1 LRYHSKTFNRI
12 HPSKV
17 VFAPRWSVWQLTRY
31 IRHRLDSDEELVD
44 VWVEGEVSAVHISA
58 KGHLY
63 FTLQDSQAKLKCVR
77 WAPRKTP
84 ASLEPEE
91 TFVPK
96 EGDQVVVRGA
106 VTVYE
111 WGGNY
116 QLNVKAL
123 SPLGAGERAAA
134 LEQLK
139 ARLAT
144 EGLFDEQYKK
154 KLPAYAAHIA
164 LVTSARGAAVKDLQQ
179 VLARRWPLARISVV
193 PTLVQ
198 GEEAKLAISGAIGR
212 ADALKADLMIV
223 GRGGGSPEDLWGFN
237 TELVARAI
245 FAARTPLISAVGH
258 ETDFTLAD
266 MVADLRA
273 PTPSAAAELAIPD
286 HREVQTLLRSH
297 RDRLDGVMA
306 TRLLSRRQAL
316 ERLELRLNR
325 AHPRQRLAAIGER
338 LAALNGRLTAAC
350 SARLQTCRTRLSRAV
365 AALEAL
371 SPLGV
376 LGRGYGLVL
385 DGDGTPSPR
394 AAHFETGDG
403 LEVLMADGSL
413 DCTVDNVRLKPKK
426 ELKEGAHDPAAN

>member
-1 LRYHSKTFNRI
+1 M
-12 HPSKV
+12 
-17 VFAPRWSVWQLTRY
+17 
-31 IRHRLDSDEELVD
+31 
-44 VWVEGEVSAVHISA
+44 WVEGEVSAVHVSA

-77 WAPRKTP
+77 WAAQGGGKGIKGTGFGGIDDSSNSSLDP
-84 ASLEPEE
+84 AAGYL
-91 TFVPK
+91 PK
-96 EGDQVVVRGA
+96 EGGQVVVRGA
-106 VTVYE
+106 ITVYE

-139 ARLAT
+139 ARLAA

-154 KLPAYAAHIA
+154 ELPAYPAHIV
-164 LVTSARGAAVKDLQQ
+164 LVTSARGAAVQDLRK
-179 VLARRWPLARISVV
+179 VLARRWAMARVTVV

-198 GEEAKLAISGAIGR
+198 GEEAKLAIAGAIGR
-212 ADALKADLMIV
+212 ADAQEADLMVV

-245 FAARTPLISAVGH
+245 FSARTPIISAVGH

-266 MVADLRA
+266 LVADLRA
-273 PTPSAAAELAIPD
+273 PTPSAAAEMAVPD
-286 HREVQTLLRSH
+286 IREVLLLLQGQGE
-297 RDRLDGVMA
+297 RLAGVMS
-306 TRLLSRRQAL
+306 TRLLFLGQAL
-316 ERLELRLNR
+316 ERLELRLTR
-325 AHPRQRLAAIGER
+325 AHPRQRLAAFSER
-338 LAALNGRLTAAC
+338 LEALTGRLAGAFRSQLQNYRNSLAR
-350 SARLQTCRTRLSRAV
+350 SA

-385 DGDGTPSPR
+385 DSKGRPSPR
-394 AAHFETGDG
+394 ADGFQAGDG

-413 DCTVDNVRLKPKK
+413 DCTVDSVRLKPHPSHK
-426 ELKEGAHDPAAN
+426 ESKHGPATN